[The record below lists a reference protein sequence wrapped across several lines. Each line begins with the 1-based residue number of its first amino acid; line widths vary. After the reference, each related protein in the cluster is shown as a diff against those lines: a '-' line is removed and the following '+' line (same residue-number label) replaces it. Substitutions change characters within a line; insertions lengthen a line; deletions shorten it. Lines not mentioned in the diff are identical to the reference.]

1 MAEVVLSV
9 SRFLGYV
16 VFELVLERWA
26 ELCVRPFK
34 APAKSAYAWMAMRG
48 APRWLQHLLIFP
60 PFMVAV
66 VIVAS
71 SPLWIAFLLFMLL
84 RHDTPAEALKS
95 P

>member
-34 APAKSAYAWMAMRG
+34 APVKSAYA
-48 APRWLQHLLIFP
+48 
-60 PFMVAV
+60 
-66 VIVAS
+66 
-71 SPLWIAFLLFMLL
+71 
-84 RHDTPAEALKS
+84 
-95 P
+95 